1 MIRGSFAI
9 FLCALY
15 IIRIPWN
22 FIHCVSNI
30 IRGSSNVHCITN
42 TQDHYTRCFPAYS
55 YSVSQYFWS
64 AGLFILTLLCTSCSP
79 IHNKRGGTR
88 SNVTRARAEDGSM
101 EQILQSLNLG
111 TLYARFQEQRIEP
124 ETLLAA
130 SDQELV
136 RLGISTIGDRIRI
149 RDACKKKL
157 EENDTATSQATA
169 VREERRSLFN
179 PRRYNNRTQVRSAA
193 RSSSGASKGKSRV
206 YPSFH
211 GRPNLFVW
219 RIALHLKH
227 QRLWSNKF
235 YSKLALG

>member
-1 MIRGSFAI
+1 
-9 FLCALY
+9 
-15 IIRIPWN
+15 
-22 FIHCVSNI
+22 
-30 IRGSSNVHCITN
+30 
-42 TQDHYTRCFPAYS
+42 
-55 YSVSQYFWS
+55 
-64 AGLFILTLLCTSCSP
+64 
-79 IHNKRGGTR
+79 
-88 SNVTRARAEDGSM
+88 M

-136 RLGISTIGDRIRI
+136 HLGISTIGDRIRI

-157 EENDTATSQATA
+157 EENHTATSQATA
-169 VREERRSLFN
+169 VRKNVVLYLIREGTTTEPKYVLQ
-179 PRRYNNRTQVRSAA
+179 PEVPVVRVREKA
-193 RSSSGASKGKSRV
+193 G
-206 YPSFH
+206 FIH